1 MRTLRIWVVT
11 AGWIALAAALVIFAG
26 GPASLLRQPGTV
38 SAAESH
44 GLNPADLDLTC
55 KPCQDFYQYATGH
68 SVGHN
73 PIQPAYPS
81 YGRFNDLQNQN
92 ELVLKQILE
101 AAARDEHPR
110 ARIEFTRKWR
120 FLRQLHG
127 YRPHRSRRP

>member
-11 AGWIALAAALVIFAG
+11 AGWIALAAALVIFAS

-55 KPCQDFYQYATGH
+55 KPCQDFYQYATG
-68 SVGHN
+68 GWMAHN

-81 YGRFNDLQNQN
+81 
-92 ELVLKQILE
+92 
-101 AAARDEHPR
+101 
-110 ARIEFTRKWR
+110 
-120 FLRQLHG
+120 
-127 YRPHRSRRP
+127 